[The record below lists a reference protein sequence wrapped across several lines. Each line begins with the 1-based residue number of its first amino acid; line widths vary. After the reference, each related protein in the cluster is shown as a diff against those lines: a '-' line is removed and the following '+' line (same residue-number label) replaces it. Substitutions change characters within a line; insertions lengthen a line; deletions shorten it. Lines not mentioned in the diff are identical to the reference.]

1 VLSRHGSRQ
10 AKPSA
15 CSVTGGFAVLAQ
27 KAEGAGRRVILHPT
41 LLGELGVATVLAGG
55 VLAYRAHL
63 KNRTTLQTTA
73 GLLLITGFAC
83 LGVAISFIV
92 GSPLR

>member
-1 VLSRHGSRQ
+1 V
-10 AKPSA
+10 
-15 CSVTGGFAVLAQ
+15 
-27 KAEGAGRRVILHPT
+27 EGRVARVFHPT
-41 LLGELGVATVLAGG
+41 LLGELGIATALAGV

-63 KNRTTLQTTA
+63 KNRPALQTTA

-83 LGVAISFIV
+83 LGVAISLVV

>member
-1 VLSRHGSRQ
+1 V
-10 AKPSA
+10 
-15 CSVTGGFAVLAQ
+15 
-27 KAEGAGRRVILHPT
+27 LHPT
-41 LLGELGVATVLAGG
+41 LLSELGVATVLAGG

-63 KNRTTLQTTA
+63 KNRPALQTTA

>member
-1 VLSRHGSRQ
+1 
-10 AKPSA
+10 
-15 CSVTGGFAVLAQ
+15 
-27 KAEGAGRRVILHPT
+27 VILHPT
-41 LLGELGVATVLAGG
+41 LFGELGVATVLAGG
-55 VLAYRAHL
+55 LLAYRAHL